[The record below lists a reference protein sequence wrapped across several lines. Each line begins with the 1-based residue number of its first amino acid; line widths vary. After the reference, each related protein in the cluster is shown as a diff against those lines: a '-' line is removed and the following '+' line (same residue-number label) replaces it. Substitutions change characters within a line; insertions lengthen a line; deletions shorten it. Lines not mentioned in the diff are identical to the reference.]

1 MRRLHA
7 LFRLSKR
14 EYFADFLIT
23 PPITAVLLALSVLH
37 GFSALW
43 LVEFAIGVAAWTLY
57 EYAVHRWLLHRVWLF
72 RDLHNLHH
80 AIQKDYIATH
90 PVATVALYAGFWLA
104 FGASY
109 SAMAVGFSVGY
120 VVYSFM
126 HTAFHHARITA
137 GNPLFG
143 LKRRHAL
150 HHAFDDKN
158 YGVSTSLWD
167 RAFGTEK

>member
-1 MRRLHA
+1 MQRLLP

-14 EYFADFLIT
+14 EYYADFLIT
-23 PPITAVLLALSVLH
+23 PPITAVLLVLSLH

-43 LVEFAIGVAAWTLY
+43 LVKFAIGIAAWTLY

-72 RDLHNLHH
+72 RDLHSLHH

-90 PVATVALYAGFWLA
+90 PAATVALYVGFWLA
-104 FGASY
+104 FGANY
-109 SAMAVGFSVGY
+109 SALAVGFSVGY
-120 VVYSFM
+120 VVYSCM
-126 HTAFHHARITA
+126 HSAFHHARIGA
-137 GNPLFG
+137 DNPLFR